1 VVKVTNL
8 AGGQSTTCTVADR
21 GPFVAGRII
30 DLDRSVF
37 LAIGSQGVARV
48 RIEW

>member
-1 VVKVTNL
+1 
-8 AGGQSTTCTVADR
+8 VADR

-37 LAIGSQGVARV
+37 LAIAESGQGVVRV